1 MKILIEQCDYAPN
14 ILEKLLPTDYLYY
27 KKKGEVQVNYVGYY
41 NHFDTNETIIIL
53 PKIFADKEQKVFGKL
68 LVQDLAAENALELLK
83 NQSSSKSEID
93 FIHRFAFIFYLSL
106 REFQARNAE
115 TTISEDANTKNLL
128 SNLEQTEVSELDL
141 VFSLL
146 RFYQENRELIIFKQK
161 ENEKQ
166 HFQKTNWAKTIRK
179 QTPIFQGNTPIYL
192 ETHQKQKTQNHEDE
206 LLKIYMGLLQRFK
219 AEYGFHISIEHVV
232 NQRLDSDFDRKSLRT
247 LKQIRHQYFQDKFK
261 KLLLQ
266 LIAYFEKR
274 DMGSTKQGAAE
285 YILCRNYNIVFEDMI
300 DKLLTDKGKHI
311 NSMKIQPDGKIADH
325 IFEMNSLFNPDSI
338 FYIGDS
344 KYYKDTTP
352 FSKNSIYKQ
361 HTYAKN
367 VIQYNIN
374 LFHDGKQKSHIR
386 YRDELTEGY
395 NISPNFFIQGYINH
409 QNLTD
414 SADHFE
420 FDTETNIQENRHFEN
435 RVFDRDTLFVL
446 HFRINFIFVLYA
458 YIEQSS
464 ENVAQFKAKATQE
477 IHRFVKKYFEENYD
491 FYVLQPQI
499 EIESFVNAHFKTLN
513 GKIYRTSDMENC
525 LILGL
530 KKGREDS
537 NILKEKYEAMLTPY
551 IFN

>member
-1 MKILIEQCDYAPN
+1 MKFLIKNCPYPIKVLQ
-14 ILEKLLPTDYLYY
+14 KLLPNELIEFHPFEIGTI
-27 KKKGEVQVNYVGYY
+27 NYVGYY
-41 NHFDTNETIIIL
+41 NHFDTKETIIIL
-53 PKIFADKEQKVFGKL
+53 PKIFADSAQKVFGKL
-68 LVQDLAAENALELLK
+68 LAQDLAQENALELLK

-115 TTISEDANTKNLL
+115 TTITEDTHTKNLL

-141 VFSLL
+141 IFSLL

-161 ENEKQ
+161 ESEKQ

-206 LLKIYMGLLQRFK
+206 LLKIYVGLLQRFK
-219 AEYGFHISIEHVV
+219 QDYGFHIALENVG
-232 NQRLDSDFDRKSLRT
+232 NQKLDADFDRKSLQM

-274 DMGSTKQGAAE
+274 DMGSAKQGAAE
-285 YILCRNYNIVFEDMI
+285 YILCRNYNIVFEDMV
-300 DKLLTDKGKHI
+300 DKLLTDKGEHI
-311 NSMKIQPDGKIADH
+311 EKMKNQEDGKIVDH

-344 KYYKDTTP
+344 KYYKENP
-352 FSKNSIYKQ
+352 HFQKNSIYKQ

-374 LFHDGKQKSHIR
+374 LFHENAQKSHIR

-395 NISPNFFIQGYINH
+395 NISPNFFIQGYIDH

-414 SADHFE
+414 TADHFQ
-420 FDTETNIQENRHFEN
+420 FDENTKIKENFHFEN

-446 HFRINFIFVLYA
+446 HFRINFIFVLHA
-458 YIEQSS
+458 YIERSS
-464 ENVAQFKAKATQE
+464 PQIAKFKEKATQE
-477 IHRFVKKYFEENYD
+477 IYHFVKKYFQENYD
-491 FYVLQPQI
+491 FYLLQA
-499 EIESFVNAHFKTLN
+499 ETEVETFVNEHFKTLN
-513 GKIYRTSDMENC
+513 GKIYRTSDMENR

-530 KKGREDS
+530 RKEREDS
-537 NILKEKYEAMLTPY
+537 KYLQEKYKNMLTPY